1 MISLN
6 DYDVNKPVIYTIG
19 QYERG
24 QVIRQPKLKDAF
36 WDETVEE
43 RELVKE
49 KSATT
54 SAHSVMGSMRL
65 ELPNPTG
72 IPVNRV
78 YSTTKRSSIS
88 VFWDGGNQLRTEV
101 GTQIVTSPSGVI
113 VKKYDIPNAFAVPSN
128 PVLTDGN
135 SKDANCLAFDEDT
148 GDLYEAIE
156 WKKPIPILSWLADY
170 GKYRVKKAAY
180 FSEKESWSP
189 TEWGEAT
196 AMISGY
202 PIATM
207 LLRPDNLTHALGLT
221 LPPQMIYSP
230 ELGPKS
236 VTNKASDTDGFIR
249 DFGLPGVR
257 MGQHFVLRPD
267 IDMTGWGDLAIR
279 IAIVLQTY
287 GCFLVMSGATT
298 TTGLKLVTQKD
309 AFTKA
314 DKVRCKGLDTIS
326 GYDFICVGEV

>member
-1 MISLN
+1 M
-6 DYDVNKPVIYTIG
+6 
-19 QYERG
+19 
-24 QVIRQPKLKDAF
+24 IRQPKIKDAF
-36 WDETVEE
+36 WDKTVTE
-43 RELVKE
+43 RELVE
-49 KSATT
+49 ETDATKLAT
-54 SAHSVMGSMRL
+54 QVMGKMRL

-113 VKKYDIPNAFAVPSN
+113 VKKYDIPNAFAIPSN

-135 SKDANCLAFDEDT
+135 SKDANCIAFDEDT

-156 WKKPIPILSWLADY
+156 WKKPIPLLSWLADY

-180 FSEKESWSP
+180 YNENEKWKKLD
-189 TEWGEAT
+189 WGTAS

-202 PIATM
+202 SIAAM

-230 ELGPKS
+230 ELGPIS
-236 VTNKASDTDGFIR
+236 VTNDASDTDGYVK
-249 DFGLPGVR
+249 DLALPGVR
-257 MGQHFVLRPD
+257 MGQHFVLRSD
-267 IDMTGWGDLAIR
+267 IDMTGWGDLAIK

-314 DKVRCKGLDTIS
+314 DKVRCKGLETIS
-326 GYDFICVGEV
+326 GFDLICVGEK

>member
-1 MISLN
+1 M
-6 DYDVNKPVIYTIG
+6 
-19 QYERG
+19 
-24 QVIRQPKLKDAF
+24 IRQPKIKDAF
-36 WDETVEE
+36 WDKTITE
-43 RELVKE
+43 RDLVKE
-49 KSATT
+49 TDATEL
-54 SAHSVMGSMRL
+54 AHQVMGSMLL

-72 IPVNRV
+72 IPVNRI

-101 GTQIVTSPSGVI
+101 GTQIVSSPSGSI
-113 VKKYDIPNAFAVPSN
+113 VRKYDIPNAFAIPKN

-135 SKDANCLAFDEDT
+135 SKDANCLAFDEEM

-156 WKKPIPILSWLADY
+156 WKKPIPLLSWLADY

-180 FSEKESWSP
+180 YNENEPWKALKWSQ
-189 TEWGEAT
+189 AS

-202 PIATM
+202 PIAPM

-230 ELGPKS
+230 DLGPES
-236 VTNKASDTDGFIR
+236 ATNDASDSDGYVTSL
-249 DFGLPGVR
+249 DLPGVR
-257 MGQHFVLRPD
+257 MGQHFFLRKD
-267 IDMTGWGDLAIR
+267 ITMRGWGDLAIK

-287 GCFLVMSGATT
+287 GCFLAMSGATT
-298 TTGLKLVTQKD
+298 TTGLKIVTQKD

-314 DKVRCKGLDTIS
+314 DKIRCKGLETIS
-326 GYDFICVGEV
+326 GFDFICVGENNGI